1 MIYTTF
7 TLNGKYEKPPILR
20 QKNRFRCA
28 FAPKPIKKGRISI
41 SLFFGTNLIIPFLWK
56 LIHKNQQ
63 LTILFYASNKLLN
76 YCHSDS
82 EQLLQQ
88 AQNALRHRIG
98 LRQHRLRC
106 LQKNVIFRKSR
117 NLIRHVCVTDP
128 ALCGLQLAF

>member
-1 MIYTTF
+1 M
-7 TLNGKYEKPPILR
+7 NHSKW
-20 QKNRFRCA
+20 
-28 FAPKPIKKGRISI
+28 KKTAGAAGSYLTAVLI
-41 SLFFGTNLIIPFLWK
+41 GVVVIIPFLWK

-128 ALCGLQLAF
+128 ALCGSNVLCRNF